1 MSPDML
7 TLVAAVLVYDRALD
21 SVLDN
26 ALLLSSR
33 TPSRKVRSET
43 RDEKDMIQIKP
54 LSIRLGEVV
63 RFISFSMWYLRY
75 VAER

>member
-1 MSPDML
+1 ML

-43 RDEKDMIQIKP
+43 RDEKDMTQIKP
-54 LSIRLGEVV
+54 LSIRLCEAV
-63 RFISFSMWYLRY
+63 RFISFSMWYIGY
-75 VAER
+75 VAEVMK

>member
-1 MSPDML
+1 ML

-43 RDEKDMIQIKP
+43 RDEKDMIQIKT
-54 LSIRLGEVV
+54 LSIGLCEVV
-63 RFISFSMWYLRY
+63 RFISFSMWYLGY
-75 VAER
+75 VAEGLK